1 MRLAELVW
9 ENKCLL
15 PPALSSFGE
24 EREKKALGSPHVRP
38 DDCTIPVRFFAKP
51 KAGIA
56 DAFFRHMMHKQHA
69 MTLNEAW
76 PHTGWFK
83 SHVREIVASLM
94 KKVQVPTGYQDQ
106 NGFHYGAEPTKTQIQ
121 WPPA

>member
-1 MRLAELVW
+1 
-9 ENKCLL
+9 
-15 PPALSSFGE
+15 
-24 EREKKALGSPHVRP
+24 
-38 DDCTIPVRFFAKP
+38 
-51 KAGIA
+51 
-56 DAFFRHMMHKQHA
+56 

-94 KKVQVPTGYQDQ
+94 KKVQVPTGYQDE
-106 NGFHYGAEPTKTQIQ
+106 NGFHCGAEPTKTQIQ